1 MFSCASTTGRSLTG
15 NPLSVGM
22 AAATWRLVFNDGD
35 DYNTATPVS
44 EEYEAYSTYN
54 YHTEDIEARNV
65 PLASGGEE

>member
-1 MFSCASTTGRSLTG
+1 
-15 NPLSVGM
+15 M